1 MVYALSLARKAG
13 SLRPL
18 AQQIPP
24 HGARHLAHR
33 GPRAHAVAPGLQ
45 LRMGIGHGR
54 AHAIAEDL
62 RHVEGDVGVGV
73 AAGQPFLV
81 ANRLLHA
88 VIEGERGGAR
98 LDGGGIVGR
107 GLQAHQADDRREV
120 DLVGLV
126 LQQAGAGARL
136 GLGRPQRGLG
146 LDRSRSTRRS
156 ASNRRSRRSPS
167 ISTGTWRL
175 GLMRSTSGC
184 LGWYSVF
191 ISKGTMMSSKASP
204 FSWAAISALAPNM
217 LSGPE

>member
-1 MVYALSLARKAG
+1 MAPATWRTG
-13 SLRPL
+13 
-18 AQQIPP
+18 
-24 HGARHLAHR
+24 

-45 LRMGIGHGR
+45 LGMGIGHGR

-81 ANRLLHA
+81 GNRLLHP

-126 LQQAGAGARL
+126 LQQAGARARL
-136 GLGRPQRGLG
+136 GIGRPQRRLG
-146 LDRSRSTRRS
+146 LDRLEVLEDLRRIEDLDV
-156 ASNRRSRRSPS
+156 AVDQHRHLALG
-167 ISTGTWRL
+167 IDAQHLGML
-175 GLMRSTSGC
+175 GLVQRLHLEGHHDELEGEPLLMGCNLGLGAEHAERSGIELHGKTLTRAC
-184 LGWYSVF
+184 P
-191 ISKGTMMSSKASP
+191 SSHTT
-204 FSWAAISALAPNM
+204 
-217 LSGPE
+217 